1 MTDPRTSHYLSRLH
15 VGRLQV
21 IATQHLAEMTWSGWQ
36 PSEGA
41 PLTIDQARRL
51 YDKGLI
57 EMTQRRVG
65 PGMFEQMVVRRK
77 QVDGGRVPWFTRPD
91 YLSGRGPDSQAIH
104 ARRRG

>member
-1 MTDPRTSHYLSRLH
+1 MTDPRTSHYLSRLR

-21 IATQHLAEMTWSGWQ
+21 IATQHIAECSGWR

-41 PLTIDQARRL
+41 PLTVQQARRL
-51 YDKGLI
+51 YDDGLI

-65 PGMFEQMVVRRK
+65 PGIFEQMVVRRK
-77 QVDGGRVPWFTRPD
+77 QVDGERVPWFTRFD
-91 YLSGRGPDSQAIH
+91 YLSGRGSDPQAIH